1 MTVHLVNRTEHLAR
15 VAKLVAQ
22 DDVVIFTALEIDAQL
37 LHSLPNE
44 SVTVHFL
51 EGTRIHKG
59 HTGTLQ
65 TPGAISEADWV
76 RYTTAN
82 EAVIS
87 WG

>member
-1 MTVHLVNRTEHLAR
+1 MTVHLVNRTEHLAS
-15 VAKLVAQ
+15 VEKLVAQ
-22 DDVVIFTALEIDAQL
+22 DDVVIFTGLEIDAQL
-37 LHSLPNE
+37 LHTLLNE

-51 EGTRIHKG
+51 EGTLVHNGR
-59 HTGTLQ
+59 TGTHE
-65 TPGAISEADWV
+65 TPGAISEAEWV

>member
-1 MTVHLVNRTEHLAR
+1 MTVHLVNGTEHLAR

-22 DDVVIFTALEIDAQL
+22 DDVVIFTCLEIDAQL
-37 LHSLPNE
+37 IHILPNE

-51 EGTRIHKG
+51 EGTLVHNE
-59 HTGTLQ
+59 HTSTHQ
-65 TPGAISEADWV
+65 TPGAISEADWI